1 MKNFFYKN
9 KKKLYINKDHS
20 INDLLKK
27 ILVLKRKNNNFSIMR
42 NQVAR
47 KIICIESKNTRSV
60 HTDFSLSR
68 MNIKNHLGLGT
79 INGLKKLS

>member
-9 KKKLYINKDHS
+9 KRKLYINKDHS

-27 ILVLKRKNNNFSIMR
+27 ILVLKRKNNNFSINR
-42 NQVAR
+42 NHIAR

-68 MNIKNHLGLGT
+68 MNIKNHLGSGS